1 MKKITNKIIVI
12 AILIAST
19 AVYSQSDIN
28 LRISNWKVGE
38 DKILYENKIT
48 RLEGEN
54 SRYGVT
60 NIGFQS
66 LSQLVEG
73 INKRAERE
81 MWTEEKKANNIK
93 LYQDQLKGGILYL
106 YVSRLTI
113 DAANTKV
120 FTVII
125 KDSNDKEINRQELK
139 SKIPELPGDDRLWTN
154 LKSVGIPIEIK
165 EKFFVYIIDSLGMDG
180 NVKFKFEVNP

>member
-1 MKKITNKIIVI
+1 MKKITNNIIVL

-19 AVYSQSDIN
+19 ALYSQSDNN
-28 LRISNWKVGE
+28 LRVSNWKIGE
-38 DKILYENKIT
+38 DKIFYENKIT

-60 NIGFQS
+60 NLGYQS

-73 INKRAERE
+73 INKKAERE
-81 MWTEEKKANNIK
+81 MWNEEKKSSNIK
-93 LYQDQLKGGILYL
+93 LFQDQLKGGILYL
-106 YVSRLTI
+106 FISRLTI

-125 KDSNDKEINRQELK
+125 KDSNDKELNRQELK
-139 SKIPELPGDDRLWTN
+139 SKVPELPGDDRLWTN
-154 LKSVGIPIEIK
+154 LKSVGIPMEIK
-165 EKFFVYIIDSLGMDG
+165 EKFYVYIIDSLGMNG
-180 NVKFKFEVNP
+180 NVRFKFEVNP